1 MGLAACC
8 EINALRIAG
17 LVAVLT
23 ASVSVGALMSSAM
36 AQSVSES
43 DDVNIVTNPDAK
55 LLLTARQLTFDQD
68 AETVVADGAVQVEY
82 DGYRMVAHKLVYD
95 QRTGRLKAYGD
106 IEMVE
111 PDGNR
116 VYAQEMDVTDD
127 FADGFI
133 NSLRIE
139 TPDNTRIVADSA
151 QREGGERTT
160 FNNGVYT
167 ACEICEENPNK
178 APLWQVKARRVV
190 RDGTTKT
197 IRLERARFE
206 LFGMP
211 IAWVPFLTVP
221 DHTVKRKSGFL
232 IPAFGYAEELGASLR
247 VPYYFALNPHYDLTV
262 SVTGFTKQG
271 FLAEAEFRKQF
282 ANGGVYVKVAGISQM
297 SPSSFDPSTIDSGKN
312 TRGMVATRG
321 SFQIN
326 PRWAFGWNGMLQSD
340 NSFSNTYSIAGY
352 SAVTQVSSAYLT
364 GLSGRNY
371 FDLQAFYFDVQSTSP
386 TSIAEAQQPIIHP
399 SLDYSRTFE
408 KPVAGGELNLDMN
421 LLSLTRRE
429 AENDVTNDRYR
440 GVKGNNTRLTTELEW
455 QRTLITPSGLL
466 VTPLLAAR
474 GDVNFLD
481 ITAPATYTGPITSAS
496 TTTRGMLTAGLEARY
511 PVQMVTAGSS
521 HIIEPIGQI
530 FVRPDEQ
537 LAGALPNEDAQSLVF
552 DASTLFERDK
562 FSGYDRIEGGTRANL
577 GLRYSGT
584 FQNGV
589 SLRGIF
595 GQSYQIAG
603 LNSFATPDLVN
614 VGASSGL
621 ETSRS
626 DYVGSVGVDLPI
638 GFSFIAEGRFDES
651 TFALQRS
658 DIGTSYSNS
667 RFSVAVAH
675 TTVAPQPGYGSST
688 DRNEI
693 SGSASI
699 KFAEYWRA
707 FGSAKYDI
715 ENSLLFNSSV
725 GMGYHDECFDIS
737 FTYSQT
743 RDSNQA
749 IDQSFGVS
757 ISLRTLG
764 DVSVGSN
771 DLSSFSDENN

>member
-8 EINALRIAG
+8 ENYTLRIAG
-17 LVAVLT
+17 LVVVLT
-23 ASVSVGALMSSAM
+23 TGVALGALTSAS
-36 AQSVSES
+36 AQIASES
-43 DDVNIVTNPDAK
+43 DGIELAANPDAK

-68 AETVVADGAVQVEY
+68 AETVTATGAVQVEY
-82 DGYRMVAHKLVYD
+82 DGYQMVAHKLVYD

-106 IEMVE
+106 IEMIE

-116 VYAQEMDVTDD
+116 VYAQELDVTDD

-151 QREGGERTT
+151 QRDGGDRTT

-167 ACEICEENPNK
+167 ACEICEENPKK
-178 APLWQVKARRVV
+178 APLWQVKARRVI
-190 RDGTTKT
+190 RDGKTKT

-232 IPAFGYAEELGASLR
+232 IPTFSFSEELGYGLK
-247 VPYYFALNPHYDLTV
+247 VPYYLALNPHYDMTI
-262 SVTGFTKQG
+262 SVTGYTQQG
-271 FLAEAEFRKQF
+271 FLAEGEFRRKF
-282 ANGGVYVKVAGISQM
+282 ANGGFSVKVAGISQM
-297 SPSSFDPSTIDSGKN
+297 SPGSFRSGTIDSTKN
-312 TRGMVATRG
+312 TRGMIGTEG
-321 SFQIN
+321 HFKIN
-326 PRWAFGWNGMLQSD
+326 PRWAFGWKGMLQSD

-352 SAVTQVSSAYLT
+352 GSVTQVSTAYLR

-386 TSIAEAQQPIIHP
+386 TSVAEGQQPVVHP
-399 SLDYSRTFE
+399 SLDYSRTFDR
-408 KPVAGGELNLDMN
+408 PVAGGELNLDMN
-421 LLSLTRRE
+421 LLSLSRRA
-429 AENDVTNDRYR
+429 AENDTTNDRYR

-455 QRTLITPSGLL
+455 QRTHVTQGGLL
-466 VTPLLAAR
+466 LTPLLAAR
-474 GDVNFLD
+474 GDINFLD
-481 ITAPATYTGPITSAS
+481 IVAPTGYTGPLTTES
-496 TTTRGMLTAGLEARY
+496 TVERGMLTAGLEARY
-511 PVQMVTAGSS
+511 PVQVLTAGAS

-530 FVRPDEQ
+530 WVRPDEQ
-537 LAGALPNEDAQSLVF
+537 EAGGLPNEDAQSLVF

-577 GLRYSGT
+577 GLRYTGT

-603 LNSFATPDLVN
+603 LNSFSTPDLVN
-614 VGASSGL
+614 VGSSSGL

-626 DYVGSVGVDLPI
+626 DYVGSIGVDLPI
-638 GFSFIAEGRFDES
+638 GFSLIAEGRFDES
-651 TFALQRS
+651 TFELQRS
-658 DIGTSYSNS
+658 DVGTSFSNS
-667 RFSVAVAH
+667 RFSTSIAH
-675 TTVAPQPGYGSST
+675 TTVKPQPGYGSTT

-707 FGSAKYDI
+707 FGSVKYDI
-715 ENSLLFNSSV
+715 ENSLLYNSRV

-764 DVSVGSN
+764 DIGVGSN
-771 DLSSFSDENN
+771 DLSGFIDEDS